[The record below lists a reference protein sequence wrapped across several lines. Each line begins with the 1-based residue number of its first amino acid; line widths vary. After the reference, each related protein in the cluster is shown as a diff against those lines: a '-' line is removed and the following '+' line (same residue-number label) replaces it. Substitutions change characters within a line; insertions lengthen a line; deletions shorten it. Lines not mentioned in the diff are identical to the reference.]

1 MTTLHLMA
9 EKVGFEPTRRFTAYT
24 ISSRAPSTKLG
35 DFSTPE
41 RLPDN
46 ERDFNTFPFGS
57 QGINHSFFIVRFHCS
72 KRRAKGEKN

>member
-1 MTTLHLMA
+1 MA

-41 RLPDN
+41 RLLDN
-46 ERDFNTFPFGS
+46 KRKFITLPFLR
-57 QGINHSFFIVRFHCS
+57 QVKNHSFFQAGAKCAPI
-72 KRRAKGEKN
+72 AKGEQN